1 MAAVTGKGGTITYDG
16 GPVATIS
23 NWTIDVDNSLHDI
36 TSFTTSA
43 AQWREWIAGLSGW
56 TGAMSGTFN
65 RDSTGQNDAFTDA
78 LSPAS
83 KAVVFELDQAAG
95 GKLSGNVYISA
106 LSVGTDIDAPVDV
119 AWTFQ
124 GTGALAYTTT
134 T

>member
-1 MAAVTGKGGTITYDG
+1 MAAVTGKGGFIFYDG
-16 GPVATIS
+16 GSVKTIS

-43 AQWREWIAGLSGW
+43 AQWREWVDGLSGW
-56 TGAMSGTFN
+56 TGAMSGTF
-65 RDSTGQNDAFTDA
+65 DQASTGQNDAFGDA

-83 KAVVFELDQAAG
+83 KAVVFELDQVAG
-95 GKLSGNVYISA
+95 GKLSGNAFISA

-124 GTGALAYTTT
+124 GTGALAYSSST
-134 T
+134 

>member
-16 GPVATIS
+16 GPVKTIS

-36 TSFTTSA
+36 TSFTTSV

-56 TGAMSGTFN
+56 TGAMSGTF
-65 RDSTGQNDAFTDA
+65 DPASTGQNDAFTDA

-83 KAVVFELDQAAG
+83 KSAVFELDQAG

-124 GTGALAYTTT
+124 GTGALAYSTTT
-134 T
+134 

>member
-1 MAAVTGKGGTITYDG
+1 MAAVTGKGGTISYDG
-16 GPVATIS
+16 GSVKTIS

-43 AQWREWIAGLSGW
+43 LQWREWVAGLSGW
-56 TGAMSGTFN
+56 TGAMSGTF
-65 RDSTGQNDAFTDA
+65 DSASTGQNDAFGDA
-78 LSPAS
+78 LAPAS
-83 KAVVFELDQAAG
+83 RAAVFTLDQTAG
-95 GKLSGNVYISA
+95 GELSGNVYISA

>member
-16 GPVATIS
+16 GPVKTIS

-36 TSFTTSA
+36 TSFTTSV

-56 TGAMSGTFN
+56 TGAMSGTF
-65 RDSTGQNDAFTDA
+65 DPASTGQNDAFTDA

-83 KAVVFELDQAAG
+83 ESAVFELDQVG

-106 LSVGTDIDAPVDV
+106 LSVGTDIDAPVDG
-119 AWTFQ
+119 ACTFQ
-124 GTGALAYTTT
+124 GTGALAYSTST
-134 T
+134 

>member
-16 GPVATIS
+16 GSVATIG

-36 TSFTTSA
+36 TSFTTSG
-43 AQWREWIAGLSGW
+43 AQWREWVDGLSGW
-56 TGAMSGTFN
+56 TGAMSGTF
-65 RDSTGQNDAFTDA
+65 DSASTGQDDAFGDA

-83 KAVVFELDQAAG
+83 KAVVFGLDQTAG

-124 GTGALAYTTT
+124 GTGALAYSTDI
-134 T
+134 

>member
-1 MAAVTGKGGTITYDG
+1 MAAVTGKGGTISYDG
-16 GPVATIS
+16 GSVATIG

-56 TGAMSGTFN
+56 TGAMSGTF
-65 RDSTGQNDAFTDA
+65 DSASTGQNDAFGDA

-83 KAVVFELDQAAG
+83 KAAVFELDQTAG

-106 LSVGTDIDAPVDV
+106 MSIGTDIDAPVDV

-124 GTGALAYTTT
+124 GTGSLAYSSSV
-134 T
+134 